1 MASSSTPPTTLD
13 NYLPLLSSQ
22 DTKKKLQIGI
32 DLLNYLNIE
41 DNTIECEHIG
51 AFIDSIIHWL
61 NNSNFKVA
69 QSGLEIL
76 AHLAI
81 RMKEDLKPY
90 LSSILGPTV
99 DRLGDSKECIILEK
113 LMPAFTHKN
122 YKVREEI
129 CLFFQECLLRY
140 GVFGSTNGQLYVSKF
155 ISPLINLMS
164 DPNSQVRDTSM
175 TTLVSVYKHVGDRL
189 RNEILR
195 KYSNQMPAQK
205 LHTLLGKFD
214 DIANTGESISLINSN
229 NNGNCGSKTSALDG
243 VLRAIYLHVHAD
255 KLSSTESINQSD

>member
-1 MASSSTPPTTLD
+1 
-13 NYLPLLSSQ
+13 
-22 DTKKKLQIGI
+22 
-32 DLLNYLNIE
+32 
-41 DNTIECEHIG
+41 
-51 AFIDSIIHWL
+51 
-61 NNSNFKVA
+61 
-69 QSGLEIL
+69 
-76 AHLAI
+76 
-81 RMKEDLKPY
+81 
-90 LSSILGPTV
+90 
-99 DRLGDSKECIILEK
+99 
-113 LMPAFTHKN
+113 MPAFTHKN

-205 LHTLLGKFD
+205 YVFNNDSKINTLTNHD
-214 DIANTGESISLINSN
+214 NEN
-229 NNGNCGSKTSALDG
+229 N
-243 VLRAIYLHVHAD
+243 
-255 KLSSTESINQSD
+255 